1 MNKQIQFAIAALVL
15 SLGLA
20 IYGIIVFA
28 NAEKGR
34 DLQAL
39 QTQMSLV
46 ADSRVEAI
54 EHWLH
59 SQYAVLEGLA
69 RNESLHHHVQAAVQE
84 GAEEEREQESRDAL
98 RALLAATAERAGFL
112 PRQSAGYQPSRFDAV
127 LDGGLAVL
135 DPQNR
140 VLVATG
146 GMPPIEAGLAEFLQR
161 TPLNE
166 RGLLDLHRGAHD
178 RPTLGF
184 LVPVLEHPN
193 ASHGAGAVIA
203 RVLALRPIDASVLA
217 ILRQPGLT
225 ARTAETYLIRRSGNL
240 VEYLSPL
247 LDGSEPLTKRLALNT
262 ERLIDVEA
270 LEQPGLF
277 HQGRHYAFKDSF
289 AVSRRVPGTD
299 WVLVHRL
306 GAAEAL
312 AASDARR
319 MALISGL
326 ALLVVLIGAAL
337 VLVWLY
343 ATSRRV
349 EEVAECYRLSSE
361 RFERLSGFLDIL
373 TDSQPNPILVVDA
386 TNHITYAN
394 RRLAE
399 RSGIARD
406 ELIGRSLTGV
416 LGQEAGGLY
425 GAINQRVLESG
436 TPQVEIEH
444 LHDEQGGERVWRSHH
459 CPFTAATDAQEPAVL
474 VTIEDL
480 TDLMRERT
488 RRERNTQQL
497 IDTLV
502 GLVDERDP
510 DSAHQSRYVVQV
522 ARAIAEDLGFDPSQ
536 VETTEQ
542 AARLVNIG
550 KIRIP
555 RSLLVK
561 GGSLTDQE
569 LKRVR
574 EALEAGPELLR
585 DIEFDGPVL
594 ETLAQI
600 NEWVD
605 GSGRPRGLKGDE
617 IRPAAQVVALAN
629 AFVALISPRSFR
641 DAKSFD
647 EVEAILMREIG
658 RRFDKRFVLSLLNHL
673 DNCGGREEWAEM
685 SRRS

>member
-1 MNKQIQFAIAALVL
+1 VNKQIQFAIAALVL

-46 ADSRVEAI
+46 ADSRVEALD
-54 EHWLH
+54 HWLQA
-59 SQYAVLEGLA
+59 QYAVLEGLA
-69 RNESLHHHVQAAVQE
+69 RNESLHRHVKATIQDSAGSAN
-84 GAEEEREQESRDAL
+84 ESRDAL
-98 RALLAATAERAGFL
+98 RALLAATAARAGFVSY
-112 PRQSAGYQPSRFDAV
+112 QATGYQPAYSDTLV
-127 LDGGLAVL
+127 DGGLAVL
-135 DPQNR
+135 DAQGG
-140 VLVATG
+140 VLVATSE
-146 GMPPIEAGLAEFLQR
+146 MSPIETRLTDFLAQ
-161 TPLNE
+161 TPLE
-166 RGLLDLHRGAHD
+166 ARALLDLHRGAHE

-184 LVPVLEHPN
+184 LVPVLEQPDGQDGT
-193 ASHGAGAVIA
+193 SAVLA
-203 RVLALRPIDASVLA
+203 RILALRPVDAGFFA
-217 ILRQPGLT
+217 MLRQSGVT
-225 ARTAETYLIRRSGNL
+225 ARTAESYLIRRSDNL
-240 VEYLSPL
+240 IEYLSPL
-247 LDGSEPLTKRLALNT
+247 LDASEPLTKRLAINT
-262 ERLIDVEA
+262 EQLIDVEA
-270 LEQPGLF
+270 LSQPGLF
-277 HQGRHYAFKDSF
+277 HQGRDYAFKDSF
-289 AVSRRVPGTD
+289 AVSRSVPGTD
-299 WVLVHRL
+299 WVLVYRI

-326 ALLVVLIGAAL
+326 AVLAVLIGAAL

-386 TNHITYAN
+386 DNHITYAN

-399 RSGIARD
+399 LSGFARD
-406 ELIGRSLTGV
+406 ELIGRSLAGV
-416 LGQEAGGLY
+416 LGQDTGTLY
-425 GAINQRVLESG
+425 NAINQRVLETG
-436 TPQVEIEH
+436 TPQVEIGRILDDRGQEH
-444 LHDEQGGERVWRSHH
+444 IWRSHH
-459 CPFTAATDAQEPAVL
+459 TAFAAATEAQEPAVL

-480 TDLMRERT
+480 TDLMHERA
-488 RRERNTQQL
+488 RRERNTQHL
-497 IDTLV
+497 LDTLV

-522 ARAIAEDLGFDPSQ
+522 ARAIAEDLGFERSLI
-536 VETTEQ
+536 ETTEQ

-561 GGSLTDQE
+561 GGGLTDQE

-574 EALEAGPELLR
+574 EALDEGPDLLR

-594 ETLAQI
+594 DTLSQI

-605 GSGRPRGLKGDE
+605 GSGRPRGLKDDA
-617 IRPAAQVVALAN
+617 ILPTAQVVALAN
-629 AFVALISPRSFR
+629 AFVALISPRAFR

-647 EVEAILMREIG
+647 EAEAILMREIG

-673 DNCGGREEWAEM
+673 DNRGGRAEWTEM
-685 SRRS
+685 SRRG

>member
-34 DLQAL
+34 DIQAL
-39 QTQMSLV
+39 QTQMNLV

-54 EHWLH
+54 EHWMQG
-59 SQYAVLEGLA
+59 QYAVLERSA
-69 RNESLHHHVQAAVQE
+69 QHSPLH
-84 GAEEEREQESRDAL
+84 
-98 RALLAATAERAGFL
+98 RALTDLMQAGESPDETVRETLRDLLAVTAERMGFL
-112 PRQSAGYQPSRFDAV
+112 SRQSTGYRPSHFEMG
-127 LDGGLAVL
+127 LEGSLAVL
-135 DPQNR
+135 DPQGR
-140 VLVATG
+140 LLAATN
-146 GMPPIEAGLAEFLQR
+146 GMPPIEGALAEFLQR
-161 TPLNE
+161 TPLTE
-166 RGLLDLHRGAHD
+166 RGLLDLHRGVHD
-178 RPTLGF
+178 RLTLGF
-184 LVPVLEHPN
+184 LVPVFAD
-193 ASHGAGAVIA
+193 ASGDEGSETVIA
-203 RVLALRPIDASVLA
+203 RLLALRPIDAGVFA
-217 ILRQPGLT
+217 ILKQPGLT
-225 ARTAETYLIRRSGNL
+225 ARTSETYVIRRSGNL
-240 VEYLSPL
+240 IEYLSPL
-247 LDGSEPLTKRLALNT
+247 LDGSEPLTKRLAVNT
-262 ERLIDVEA
+262 RDLIDVEA

-277 HQGRHYAFKDSF
+277 HQGRHYAFTESF
-289 AVSRRVPGTD
+289 AVSRRIPGTD
-299 WVLVHRL
+299 WVLVHRI
-306 GAAEAL
+306 GSAEAL

-319 MALISGL
+319 MTLISGL
-326 ALLVVLIGAAL
+326 AVLVVLIGAAL

-386 TNHITYAN
+386 DNHITYAN

-399 RSGIARD
+399 LSGIARE
-406 ELIGRSLTGV
+406 ELLGRSLTGV
-416 LGQEAGGLY
+416 LGQEAGGRY
-425 GAINQRVLESG
+425 GAINRHVLESG
-436 TPQVEIEH
+436 TPLVEIER
-444 LHDEQGGERVWRSHH
+444 LSDEQGGERVWRSHH

-480 TDLMRERT
+480 TDLMHERA

-497 IDTLV
+497 LDTLV

-574 EALEAGPELLR
+574 EALDAGPELLR

-605 GSGRPRGLKGDE
+605 GSGRPCGLKGDE
-617 IRPAAQVVALAN
+617 ILPAAQVVALAN

-641 DAKSFD
+641 DARSFD
-647 EVEAILMREIG
+647 EAEAILMREIG
-658 RRFDKRFVLSLLNHL
+658 RRFDKRFVLSLLNRL
-673 DNCGGREEWAEM
+673 DNWGGREEWAGM
-685 SRRS
+685 SRRA

>member
-1 MNKQIQFAIAALVL
+1 VNKQIQFAIVALLL

-20 IYGIIVFA
+20 IYGILVFA

-54 EHWLH
+54 EHWLQG
-59 SQYAVLEGLA
+59 QYAVLERSAHHAPFQQAVTDLVREDGPPDAAA
-69 RNESLHHHVQAAVQE
+69 RETLST
-84 GAEEEREQESRDAL
+84 
-98 RALLAATAERAGFL
+98 LLAVTAERMGFL
-112 PRQSAGYQPSRFDAV
+112 SRQSTGYQPSRFDAM
-127 LDGGLAVL
+127 LEGQLAVL
-135 DPQNR
+135 DPQGR
-140 VLVATG
+140 LLAATPD
-146 GMPPIEAGLAEFLQR
+146 MPPIDGPLADLLQQ
-161 TPLNE
+161 TPLTE
-166 RGLLDLHRGAHD
+166 RALLDLHRGAHD
-178 RPTLGF
+178 RLTLGF
-184 LVPVLEHPN
+184 LVPVQAD
-193 ASHGAGAVIA
+193 ASEGEGRVIA
-203 RVLALRPIDASVLA
+203 RLLALRPIDAGVFA
-217 ILRQPGLT
+217 ILRQPGLA
-225 ARTAETYLIRRSGNL
+225 ARTAETYVIRRSGNL

-247 LDGSEPLTKRLALNT
+247 LDGSEPMTKRLAVNT
-262 ERLIDVEA
+262 RDLIDVEA

-277 HQGRHYAFKDSF
+277 HQGRHYAFTESF
-289 AVSRRVPGTD
+289 AVSRRIPGTD

-319 MALISGL
+319 MTLISGL
-326 ALLVVLIGAAL
+326 AVLAVLIGAAL

-386 TNHITYAN
+386 GNHITYAN

-399 RSGIARD
+399 LSGLASD
-406 ELIGRSLTGV
+406 ELIGRSLAGV
-416 LGQEAGGLY
+416 LGQETAALY
-425 GAINQRVLESG
+425 SAINQRVLESG
-436 TPQVEIEH
+436 TPQVEIGRVLDDRGQEH
-444 LHDEQGGERVWRSHH
+444 IWRSHH
-459 CPFTAATDAQEPAVL
+459 TAFAAATENPEPAVL

-480 TDLMRERT
+480 TDLMRERA

-497 IDTLV
+497 LDTLV

-522 ARAIAEDLGFDPSQ
+522 ARAIAEDLGFERSLI
-536 VETTEQ
+536 ETTEQ

-561 GGSLTDQE
+561 GGGLTDQE

-574 EALEAGPELLR
+574 EALDEGPDLLR

-594 ETLAQI
+594 ETLSQI

-605 GSGRPRGLKGDE
+605 GSGRPGGLKGDE
-617 IRPAAQVVALAN
+617 ILPMAQVVALAN
-629 AFVALISPRSFR
+629 AFVALISPRAFR
-641 DAKSFD
+641 DARSFD
-647 EVEAILMREIG
+647 EAEAILMREIG

-673 DNCGGREEWAEM
+673 DNRGGRADWAEM
-685 SRRS
+685 SRRG

>member
-20 IYGIIVFA
+20 IYGILVFA

-39 QTQMSLV
+39 QTQMNLV

-54 EHWLH
+54 ERWLQG
-59 SQYAVLEGLA
+59 QYAVLERSARHPPLHQALA
-69 RNESLHHHVQAAVQE
+69 ALAQAGESSDTAS
-84 GAEEEREQESRDAL
+84 RETLS
-98 RALLAATAERAGFL
+98 ALLAVTAERMGFL
-112 PRQSAGYQPSRFDAV
+112 SYQSTGYRPSRLDV
-127 LDGGLAVL
+127 LHEGSLAVL
-135 DPQNR
+135 DPQGR
-140 VLVATG
+140 LLAATS
-146 GMPPIEAGLAEFLQR
+146 GMPPIEGALAEFLQR
-161 TPLNE
+161 TPPTE
-166 RGLLDLHRGAHD
+166 RGLLDLHRGTHD
-178 RPTLGF
+178 RLALGF
-184 LVPVLEHPN
+184 LAPVLAD
-193 ASHGAGAVIA
+193 ASEEEGSGTVIA
-203 RVLALRPIDASVLA
+203 RLLALRPVDAGVLA

-225 ARTAETYLIRRSGNL
+225 ARTAETYLIRRSGNR

-247 LDGSEPLTKRLALNT
+247 LDGSEPLTKRLAVDT
-262 ERLIDVEA
+262 ADLIDVAA
-270 LEQPGLF
+270 LEQPGRF
-277 HQGRHYAFKDSF
+277 HRGRHYAFKDSF

-299 WVLVHRL
+299 WVLVHRI

-326 ALLVVLIGAAL
+326 TLLVVLIGTAL

-349 EEVAECYRLSSE
+349 AEIAECYRLSSE
-361 RFERLSGFLDIL
+361 RFERLSSFLDIL

-386 TNHITYAN
+386 DNRITYAN
-394 RRLAE
+394 QRLAE
-399 RSGIARD
+399 LSGHAHD
-406 ELIGRSLTGV
+406 ALVGRALTEV
-416 LGQEAGGLY
+416 LGQDAGGLY
-425 GAINQRVLESG
+425 GAVNRRVLESG
-436 TPQVEIEH
+436 APQVEIAS
-444 LHDEQGGERVWRSHH
+444 LRDERGGERVWRSHH
-459 CPFTAATDAQEPAVL
+459 SPFAAATDALESAVL

-480 TDLMRERT
+480 TNLMHERT

-510 DSAHQSRYVVQV
+510 DAAHQSRYVVQV
-522 ARAIAEDLGFDPSQ
+522 ARAIAEDLGFDRSQ
-536 VETTEQ
+536 IETAEQ

-561 GGSLTDQE
+561 SGSLTDQE

-574 EALEAGPELLR
+574 EALDAGPELLR

-617 IRPAAQVVALAN
+617 ILPTAQVVALAN

-647 EVEAILMREIG
+647 EAGAILTREIG

-673 DNCGGREEWAEM
+673 DNWGGREEWAGM

>member
-54 EHWLH
+54 EHWLKA
-59 SQYAVLEGLA
+59 QYAVLEGLA
-69 RNESLHHHVQAAVQE
+69 RHESLRQAVASIGVESE
-84 GAEEEREQESRDAL
+84 GEASDGL
-98 RALLAATAERAGFL
+98 HALLAATAARAGFL
-112 PRQSAGYQPSRFDAV
+112 SHQATGYQPAYSDTLV
-127 LDGGLAVL
+127 DGGLAVL
-135 DPQNR
+135 DIQNG
-140 VLVATG
+140 VLAATG
-146 GMPPIEAGLAEFLQR
+146 GMPPIEARLADFLAQ
-161 TPLNE
+161 TPLE
-166 RGLLDLHRGAHD
+166 ARALLDLHRGAHD
-178 RPTLGF
+178 RPALGF
-184 LVPVLEHPN
+184 LLPVLEPPD
-193 ASHGAGAVIA
+193 ARDGAGTVLA
-203 RVLALRPIDASVLA
+203 RILALRPVDAGFFA
-217 ILRQPGLT
+217 MLRQPGVT
-225 ARTAETYLIRRSGNL
+225 ARTAESYLIRRSDNL
-240 VEYLSPL
+240 IEYLSPL
-247 LDGSEPLTKRLALNT
+247 LDGSEPLTKRLAINT
-262 ERLIDVEA
+262 ESLIDVEA
-270 LEQPGLF
+270 MEQPGLF
-277 HQGRHYAFKDSF
+277 HQGRDYAFKDSF
-289 AVSRRVPGTD
+289 AVSRPVPGTD
-299 WVLVHRL
+299 WVLVHRI

-319 MALISGL
+319 MTLISGL

-361 RFERLSGFLDIL
+361 RYERLSGFLDIL

-386 TNHITYAN
+386 NNHITYAN
-394 RRLAE
+394 LRLAE
-399 RSGIARD
+399 LSGIARE
-406 ELIGRSLTGV
+406 ELLGRSLTGV
-416 LGQEAGGLY
+416 LGQDAGGRY
-425 GAINQRVLESG
+425 GAINRRVLESG
-436 TPQVEIEH
+436 EPRVEIEH
-444 LHDEQGGERVWRSHH
+444 LPDEQHGERVWRSHH
-459 CPFTAATDAQEPAVL
+459 CPFMDASDAPEPSVL
-474 VTIEDL
+474 ITIEDL
-480 TDLMRERT
+480 SDLMRERA

-497 IDTLV
+497 LDTLV

-522 ARAIAEDLGFDPSQ
+522 ARAVAEDLGFDPSQ
-536 VETTEQ
+536 VETIEQ

-555 RSLLVK
+555 RALLVK
-561 GGSLTDQE
+561 GGGLTDQE

-574 EALEAGPELLR
+574 EALDEGPELLR

-605 GSGRPRGLKGDE
+605 GNGRPRGLKGDE
-617 IRPAAQVVALAN
+617 ILPTAQVVALAN
-629 AFVALISPRSFR
+629 AFVALISPRAFR

-647 EVEAILMREIG
+647 EAEAILMREIG

-673 DNCGGREEWAEM
+673 DNHGGREAWAGM
-685 SRRS
+685 SRRA

>member
-54 EHWLH
+54 EHWLQG
-59 SQYAVLEGLA
+59 QYGVLEGLA
-69 RNESLHHHVQAAVQE
+69 RNESLRRHVMAVAQDD
-84 GAEEEREQESRDAL
+84 AEVSGESRDTL
-98 RALLAATAERAGFL
+98 RVLLAATAERAGFL
-112 PRQSAGYQPSRFDAV
+112 SRQTTGYQPSRFDAV
-127 LDGGLAVL
+127 LEGGLAVL
-135 DPQNR
+135 DPRGR

-146 GMPPIEAGLAEFLQR
+146 GMPPVETSLAEFLQN
-161 TPLNE
+161 TPLTE

-184 LVPVLEHPN
+184 LVPVVLEQPEFSDE
-193 ASHGAGAVIA
+193 ASTVIA
-203 RVLALRPIDASVLA
+203 RLLALRPVDAGVFA
-217 ILRQPGLT
+217 MLRQPGIT
-225 ARTAETYLIRRSGNL
+225 ARTAESYLIRRSDNL
-240 VEYLSPL
+240 IEYLSPL
-247 LDGSEPLTKRLALNT
+247 LDGSEPMTKRLALNT

-277 HQGRHYAFKDSF
+277 HQGRHYAFQDSF
-289 AVSRRVPGTD
+289 AVSRSVPGTD
-299 WVLVHRL
+299 WVLVYRI

-326 ALLVVLIGAAL
+326 AVLAVLIGAAL

-386 TNHITYAN
+386 NNHITYAN

-399 RSGIARD
+399 LSGIARD

-416 LGQEAGGLY
+416 LGQDTGALY
-425 GAINQRVLESG
+425 NAINQRVLETG
-436 TPQVEIEH
+436 TPQVEIGHVLDDRDQEH
-444 LHDEQGGERVWRSHH
+444 IWRSHH
-459 CPFTAATDAQEPAVL
+459 TAFAAATEAQEPAVL

-480 TDLMRERT
+480 TELMHERA

-522 ARAIAEDLGFDPSQ
+522 ARAIAEDLGFERSLI
-536 VETTEQ
+536 ETTEQ

-561 GGSLTDQE
+561 GGGLTDQE

-574 EALEAGPELLR
+574 EALDEGPDLLR

-594 ETLAQI
+594 EILSQI

-617 IRPAAQVVALAN
+617 ILPMAQVIALAN
-629 AFVALISPRSFR
+629 AFVALISPRAFR

-647 EVEAILMREIG
+647 EAEAILMREIG

-673 DNCGGREEWAEM
+673 DNRGGREEWAGM
-685 SRRS
+685 GRRD